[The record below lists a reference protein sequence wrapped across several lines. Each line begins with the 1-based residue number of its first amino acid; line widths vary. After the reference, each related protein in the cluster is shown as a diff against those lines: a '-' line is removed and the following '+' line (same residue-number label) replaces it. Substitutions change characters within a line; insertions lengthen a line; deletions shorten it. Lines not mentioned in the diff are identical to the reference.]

1 VFSCTPSRVAIE
13 PRGTGAGARRSE
25 IKAQRYF
32 EDAIMKMSQVL
43 IAALLSG
50 FVGLSMADDTSA
62 HKDTMDHDKHGS
74 ISASDFV
81 KHAGADGLAEVQ
93 MGKLASEKGS
103 DPGVKALAEKIV
115 TDHSKAN
122 DKLKE
127 IASSKNLEVPTSPGV
142 MHKTM
147 MEKYEHQSS
156 GKNFDQDFA
165 KAMVKDHKNAIELF
179 EKAASDENMD
189 ADLRA
194 FAKKTLPTLR
204 EHLKSAQ
211 ELDSKLS
218 T

>member
-1 VFSCTPSRVAIE
+1 
-13 PRGTGAGARRSE
+13 
-25 IKAQRYF
+25 
-32 EDAIMKMSQVL
+32 MKISQIL

-62 HKDTMDHDKHGS
+62 HKDMDHGKHGS
-74 ISASDFV
+74 ISASEFV
-81 KHAGADGLAEVQ
+81 KQAGADGLAEVQ

-127 IASSKNLEVPTSPGV
+127 IAGSKNLEVPSSPG
-142 MHKTM
+142 MTHKAM

-179 EKAASDENMD
+179 EKAASDESMD

-204 EHLKSAQ
+204 EHLKSA
-211 ELDSKLS
+211 ESLESKLS

>member
-1 VFSCTPSRVAIE
+1 
-13 PRGTGAGARRSE
+13 
-25 IKAQRYF
+25 
-32 EDAIMKMSQVL
+32 MKISQIL

-50 FVGLSMADDTSA
+50 AVSLSMADDTG
-62 HKDTMDHDKHGS
+62 KDQSQHGS
-74 ISASDFV
+74 ISASEFV

-93 MGKLASEKGS
+93 MARLASEKAS
-103 DPGVKALAEKIV
+103 DPQVKAFASKLV

-122 DKLKE
+122 EQLKT
-127 IASSKNLEVPTSPGV
+127 IASTKNLEVPTSPGM

-156 GKNFDQDFA
+156 GKSFDQDFV

-179 EKAASDENMD
+179 EKAASDESMD

-194 FAKKTLPTLR
+194 FAKKALPTLR
-204 EHLKSAQ
+204 EHLKSA
-211 ELDSKLS
+211 EGLESKLS